1 MSSIEEEGL
10 TPDGSSSIAPRE
22 DFCDRCGDG
31 QTAGVNGISVTIDT
45 GIGIGVDIGA
55 VTGADKGRLI

>member
-10 TPDGSSSIAPRE
+10 TPGGSSSIAPRG

-45 GIGIGVDIGA
+45 GVGIGFDIGG
-55 VTGADKGRLI
+55 VTGANKGRLM